1 MNQQAK
7 AKRDF
12 PYVTLILI
20 VTLVLVVAILGYTVI
35 DSFGFIGRLD
45 NAAKSDNFRVNE
57 NHVDVYRYHVAQNE
71 LYYQFMYIQYGMMQD
86 PTGGY
91 ITSGLMDVSGFINYM
106 LPNYVGTDS
115 FDESAYEYAKQY
127 LTYCEGA
134 KAAGKYDALK
144 ADAAADIDEYIDG
157 LKELAESN
165 EISFS
170 KYLSGWIGK
179 GVSENDVRQAME
191 YYYVGVAYADELYN
205 GYRDGAKDDEID
217 TYVKDHMDQFY
228 TAKHTSYVLADALIN
243 PVIKDLKTEDEK
255 KAAIEKYVESFKTSD
270 DVKTAIVNHY
280 VAQKFDDLYKTHIT
294 DKKVTDT
301 AGKDKT
307 KADVVTTLL
316 ALNSVTGKTA
326 VFFSSDTDA
335 YKKAA
340 YTIANTLNTTIKTE
354 TQKVKQ
360 ASAAYADPT
369 GESATDLQKWLCDAG
384 RKVGDTHLIV
394 TKNTDKD
401 GKVTYTYTWYVV
413 DEAYK
418 KDTEKTKDAYY
429 VYLTSDKEDVK
440 DGKTAAEKAEAFYA
454 ALTETKTEDK
464 FVELIGKYAPTASTA
479 AAENIS
485 YNTMK
490 SSNQTLADWLFE
502 VKDGATVRKEGDITK
517 IEVKGDTKDPTKVTG
532 VYIAYFVEE
541 NEETWKM
548 SAREKIASE
557 KLNDWFD
564 ENSEKYNVTVDYEP
578 ETTTTTAAQ

>member
-91 ITSGLMDVSGFINYM
+91 ITSGLMDVNGFINYM
-106 LPNYVGTDS
+106 LPNFVDTDS

-144 ADAAADIDEYIDG
+144 ADAAADIDEYIDN
-157 LKELAESN
+157 LKTMAEEN
-165 EISFS
+165 QISFS

-191 YYYVGVAYADELYN
+191 YYYVGIAYADELYN
-205 GYRDGAKDDEID
+205 GYRDGAKDDEIN
-217 TYVKDHMDQFY
+217 TYVSENMDQFY
-228 TAKHTSYVLADALIN
+228 TAKHTSYVLADAIIN
-243 PVIKDLKTEDEK
+243 AQTQNLTTEDEK
-255 KAAIEKYVESFKTSD
+255 KAAIEKYVEGFKTAD

-294 DKKVTDT
+294 DKSVTDT

-354 TQKVKQ
+354 TQKVKT

-369 GESATDLQKWLCDAG
+369 GESATDLQKWLFDAG

-429 VYLTSDKEDVK
+429 VYLTSDKEDAE
-440 DGKTAAEKAEAFYA
+440 DAKTAAEKAEAFYT
-454 ALTETKTEDK
+454 ALTETKTADK

-485 YNTMK
+485 YNTIK

-517 IEVKGDTKDPTKVTG
+517 VEVKGDTKDPTLVTG

-564 ENSEKYNVTVDYEP
+564 ENSAKYNVTVDFEP
-578 ETTTTTAAQ
+578 ETTTTAAAQ